1 MAPAPFGTTPPTT
14 HHPTPGVT
22 TIAHYSGASQTGSPF
37 KDKLVAALDI
47 PLELTDHTDKNLGF
61 AWQKYKAC
69 EAAIKTCDSLWQS
82 GKLKEVFDKKPSQ
95 SDIVSIFKGKSQY
108 HLTYK
113 KAFPKVSQYTEM
125 VSWLEDASDKL
136 SDLELWG
143 VFKPSYT
150 FSDLLEWLASGGKGL
165 DMEVD
170 SDEGESDEGESA
182 RKEEQ
187 MAKDKDKNK
196 QGKGKGKEKGKEKG
210 KKK

>member
-22 TIAHYSGASQTGSPF
+22 TITHYSGASQTGSPF

-113 KAFPKVSQYTEM
+113 KAFLKISQYTEM

-136 SDLELWG
+136 QYLIWNYG
-143 VFKPSYT
+143 VYSSHPTPSLI
-150 FSDLLEWLASGGKGL
+150 FWSGWL
-165 DMEVD
+165 VV
-170 SDEGESDEGESA
+170 
-182 RKEEQ
+182 
-187 MAKDKDKNK
+187 
-196 QGKGKGKEKGKEKG
+196 EKGWIWRWILMRENLQEKRSR
-210 KKK
+210 